1 MATDNNNLRPIVED
15 SQIVLYQPD
24 ESISL
29 HVKIEEDTV
38 WLTQAQMVE
47 LFQTTKQ
54 NVSLHIGN
62 IFKEGELQRKVVVKD
77 SLTTTPHGAISGKV
91 QHKKVTLYNL
101 DVIISV
107 GYRVKSQRGIQFRQW
122 ATRVLK
128 AYLLKGYSVNQQLLA
143 MQRQFDT
150 RLDEHSQRM
159 TRIEDVQ
166 TKQQQ
171 QLDFFI
177 RTSTPPAEMVFFEG
191 DFYTARVALENLVR
205 TATRRVVII
214 DGYVSSLTLS
224 ILDVRKPGVTAVI
237 YTDGV
242 GQGMRRLM
250 DEHDRL
256 FPDSPIE
263 IRKWRKE
270 SHDRWLIIDDNLY
283 HCGHSLDAN
292 GGHKISAITLM
303 GTSPE
308 VILSEVEQKF
318 NTQHSTLNTNF
329 T

>member
-1 MATDNNNLRPIVED
+1 MANDNNNIQPFEDD

-29 HVKIEEDTV
+29 EVKLEEDTV

-62 IFKEGELQRKVVVKD
+62 VFKEGELQQEEVVKE
-77 SLTTTPHGAISGKV
+77 SLTTTPHGAISGKF
-91 QHKKVTLYNL
+91 QHKKVKLYNL

-107 GYRVKSQRGIQFRQW
+107 GYRVKSQRGTQFRKW
-122 ATRVLK
+122 ATHILK
-128 AYLLKGYSVNQQLLA
+128 DYLLKGYSVNQQLLA
-143 MQRQFDT
+143 MQRQIDT
-150 RLDEHSQRM
+150 RFDEQSQRM
-159 TRIEDVQ
+159 TRIEDTQV
-166 TKQQQ
+166 KQQQ

-191 DFYTARVALENLVR
+191 DFYTARAALENLVR
-205 TATRRVVII
+205 TANHRVIII

-224 ILDVRKPGVTAVI
+224 ILDVRKPEVTAVI
-237 YTDGV
+237 YTNGV
-242 GQGMRRLM
+242 GQGMQRLM
-250 DEHDRL
+250 DEHDHL
-256 FPDSPIE
+256 FPNNHVD
-263 IRKWRKE
+263 IRKWKKE
-270 SHDRWLIIDDNLY
+270 SHDRWLIIDEALY
-283 HCGHSLDAN
+283 HCGHSLNAN

-308 VILSEVEQKF
+308 AILSEVE
-318 NTQHSTLNTNF
+318 
-329 T
+329 